1 MAIAHVCSQ
10 LQATCPVSYAPIDEV
25 VRMRGLHVA
34 VLLPV
39 VLMFTDDHS
48 SNGNQGDHEMVFSY
62 KSIFSYMYTNR
73 HCMHLQLEAQ
83 DLYAECI
90 VSQQGNNITLYN
102 LTTYGT
108 FHFSCH
114 WHRYCLSCSVTMV

>member
-1 MAIAHVCSQ
+1 MLRSAGLPLISPTMAITHVCSQ
-10 LQATCPVSYAPIDEV
+10 LQVTCPGSYAPIDEV

-62 KSIFSYMYTNR
+62 KSVFLT
-73 HCMHLQLEAQ
+73 
-83 DLYAECI
+83 CI
-90 VSQQGNNITLYN
+90 PIAIVCICSWRLKISMPNVL
-102 LTTYGT
+102 
-108 FHFSCH
+108 FHNKEII
-114 WHRYCLSCSVTMV
+114 